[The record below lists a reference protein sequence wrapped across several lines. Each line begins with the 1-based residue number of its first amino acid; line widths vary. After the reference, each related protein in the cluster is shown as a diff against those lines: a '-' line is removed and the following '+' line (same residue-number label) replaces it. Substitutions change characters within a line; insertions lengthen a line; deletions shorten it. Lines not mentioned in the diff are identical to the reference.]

1 MIGLAGLV
9 LAVVAIV
16 FLVWRGWHMAIV
28 SLAASLIVVATNG
41 MDPLSS
47 INVSYMGDMS
57 AFVGSWF
64 LLFALG
70 SVFGRVMGDSGA
82 SAGIASSMLR
92 LVGEKHA
99 LLVIMIT
106 GLVLSYGG
114 ISAFIIAFS
123 VYPIA
128 AELFQRA
135 DIPKKLIVAAIMV
148 CPATLGMV
156 MMPGI
161 PSTQNLIPTS
171 YLGTDAYAG
180 GLLGVICSVVMFAMS
195 YAYLQWEIGRCRHR
209 GEHFSPS
216 AGEKIG
222 SADAAA
228 ETEAPATWA
237 CFAPIVLL
245 VMLVFVLQRVASL
258 TATDAVSVS
267 MVAAVALA
275 CLLYKDRIDNLR
287 RALGESC
294 ASGLNSL
301 ITVAAIMGFGG
312 VVVASPAYQGIV
324 EALMNT
330 SMNPL
335 WQAFITIFAIA
346 GITGSAI
353 GALNIY
359 FSSAAGALL
368 ATGLDPAMIHRVL
381 CMASVGPAT
390 LLPHTS
396 AMLAANQAAHT
407 EVRDTYRY
415 VLVSCALMPVAVSLL
430 GMALGL
436 LGVA

>member
-1 MIGLAGLV
+1 MLGIAGLV
-9 LAVVAIV
+9 LAVIAIV
-16 FLVWRGWHMAIV
+16 ALIWRGWHMVVV
-28 SLAASLIVVATNG
+28 SLAASLIVILANRMDVLAT
-41 MDPLSS
+41 
-47 INVSYMGDMS
+47 INSSYMGDMS

-82 SAGIASSMLR
+82 SAGIASSMLH
-92 LVGEKHA
+92 LVGERHA
-99 LLVIMIT
+99 LLVIMVT

-128 AELFQRA
+128 AELFERA
-135 DIPKKLIVAAIMV
+135 DIPKKLVVAAIMV

-161 PSTQNLIPTS
+161 PSTQNLIPAS
-171 YLGTDAYAG
+171 FLGTDAYAG
-180 GLLGVICSVVMFAMS
+180 ALLGVICSVVMFVLS
-195 YAYLQWEIGRCRHR
+195 YVYLQWEIGRCRRR

-216 AGEKIG
+216 PGETLARPDG
-222 SADAAA
+222 
-228 ETEAPATWA
+228 
-237 CFAPIVLL
+237 
-245 VMLVFVLQRVASL
+245 
-258 TATDAVSVS
+258 TDAPPVWS
-267 MVAAVALA
+267 
-275 CLLYKDRIDNLR
+275 CLLYRRRLADVR
-287 RALGESC
+287 RAIGESC
-294 ASGLNSL
+294 ASGLGSL
-301 ITVAAIMGFGG
+301 VSVASIMGFGG
-312 VVVASPAYQGIV
+312 VVVASPAYQDII
-324 EALMNT
+324 EALMST
-330 SMNPL
+330 SLSPL
-335 WQAFITIFAIA
+335 WQGFITIFAIA

-359 FSSAAGALL
+359 LGSMAQTLL
-368 ATGLDPAMIHRVL
+368 ATGLDPAMMHRVL

-396 AMLAANQAAHT
+396 AMLAANQAART

-415 VLVSCALMPVAVSLL
+415 VLVSCALLPILVSLL

-436 LGVA
+436 AGVA

>member
-1 MIGLAGLV
+1 MLGITGLV

-16 FLVWRGWHMAIV
+16 ALIWRGWHMVVV
-28 SLAASLIVVATNG
+28 SLVASLIVILANG
-41 MDPLSS
+41 MDVLSA
-47 INVSYMGDMS
+47 INENYMGDMA

-92 LVGEKHA
+92 LVGERHA
-99 LLVIMIT
+99 LLVIMVT

-128 AELFQRA
+128 VELFERA

-161 PSTQNLIPTS
+161 PSTQNLIPAS
-171 YLGTDAYAG
+171 FLGTDAYAG
-180 GLLGVICSVVMFAMS
+180 ALLGVICSVVMFALS
-195 YAYLQWEIGRCRHR
+195 YAYLQWEIGRCRRR
-209 GEHFSPS
+209 GERFAPSPGETLS
-216 AGEKIG
+216 RPDDAG
-222 SADAAA
+222 
-228 ETEAPATWA
+228 APPVWA

-245 VMLVFVLQRVASL
+245 VVLVFVLQRAAGMQ
-258 TATDAVSVS
+258 ATDAVTVS
-267 MVAAVALA
+267 MLAAVVAA
-275 CLLYKDRIDNLR
+275 CLLYRGRLADVR
-287 RALGESC
+287 RAIGESC
-294 ASGLNSL
+294 ASGLGSL
-301 ITVAAIMGFGG
+301 VSVAAIMGFGG
-312 VVVASPAYQGIV
+312 VVVASPAYQGII
-324 EALMNT
+324 EALMST
-330 SMNPL
+330 SLNPL
-335 WQAFITIFAIA
+335 WQGFITIFAIA

-359 FSSAAGALL
+359 LGSMAQTLL
-368 ATGLDPAMIHRVL
+368 ATGLDPSMMHRVL

-396 AMLAANQAAHT
+396 AMLAANQAAKT

-415 VLVSCALMPVAVSLL
+415 VLVSCALLPIAVSLL

-436 LGVA
+436 AGVA

>member
-1 MIGLAGLV
+1 MIGIIGLL

-16 FLVWRGWHMAIV
+16 LLVWRGWHMAIV
-28 SLAASLIVVATNG
+28 SVAASLIVILTNG
-41 MDPLSS
+41 MDPLQS

-70 SVFGRVMGDSGA
+70 SIFGRVMGDSGA
-82 SAGIASSMLR
+82 SAGIAASMLR
-92 LVGEKHA
+92 LVGERHA
-99 LLVIMIT
+99 LLVIMVT

-128 AELFQRA
+128 AELFERA

-161 PSTQNLIPTS
+161 PSTQNLIPAS
-171 YLGTDAYAG
+171 FLGTDAYAG
-180 GLLGVICSVVMFAMS
+180 ALLGVICSAVMFAAS
-195 YAYLQWEIGRCRHR
+195 YAYLQWEIGRCRAR
-209 GEHFSPS
+209 GEHFAPSP
-216 AGEKIG
+216 GETL
-222 SADAAA
+222 SRPDD
-228 ETEAPATWA
+228 TDTPPTWA
-237 CFAPIVLL
+237 CFGPIVLL
-245 VMLVFVLQRVASL
+245 VILVFALQTAGMG
-258 TATDAVSVS
+258 ATDAVVVS
-267 MVAAVALA
+267 MSAAVLAGCALF
-275 CLLYKDRIDNLR
+275 RRRVPSMR
-287 RALGESC
+287 RAVGEAC
-294 ASGLNSL
+294 ASGLGSL
-301 ITVAAIMGFGG
+301 VSVAAIMGFGG
-312 VVVASPAYQGIV
+312 VVVDSPAYQGIV
-324 EALMNT
+324 AALMST
-330 SMNPL
+330 SLSPL
-335 WQAFITIFAIA
+335 WQGFITIFAIA

-359 FSSAAGALL
+359 LGSMAQTLL
-368 ATGLDPAMIHRVL
+368 ATGLDPAMMHRVL

-396 AMLAANQAAHT
+396 AMVAANQAAHT

-415 VLVSCALMPVAVSLL
+415 VLVSCALLPIAVSLL

-436 LGVA
+436 AGVV

>member
-1 MIGLAGLV
+1 MLGIAGLV
-9 LAVVAIV
+9 LAVIAIV
-16 FLVWRGWHMAIV
+16 ALIWRGWHMVVV
-28 SLAASLIVVATNG
+28 SLAASLIVILANRMDVLAT
-41 MDPLSS
+41 
-47 INVSYMGDMS
+47 INSSYMGDMS

-82 SAGIASSMLR
+82 SAGIASSMLH
-92 LVGEKHA
+92 LVGERHA
-99 LLVIMIT
+99 LLVIMVT

-128 AELFQRA
+128 AELFERA
-135 DIPKKLIVAAIMV
+135 DIPKKLVVAAIMV

-161 PSTQNLIPTS
+161 PSTQNLIPAS
-171 YLGTDAYAG
+171 FLGTDAYAG
-180 GLLGVICSVVMFAMS
+180 ALLGVICSVVMFVLS
-195 YAYLQWEIGRCRHR
+195 YVYLQWEIGRCRRR

-216 AGEKIG
+216 PGETLARPDG
-222 SADAAA
+222 TDA
-228 ETEAPATWA
+228 PPVWS

-245 VMLVFVLQRVASL
+245 VVLVFVLQRAMGIQ
-258 TATDAVSVS
+258 ATDAVTIS
-267 MVAAVALA
+267 MLAAVIAA
-275 CLLYKDRIDNLR
+275 CLLYRRRLADVR
-287 RALGESC
+287 RAIGESC
-294 ASGLNSL
+294 ASGLGSL
-301 ITVAAIMGFGG
+301 VSVASIMGFGG
-312 VVVASPAYQGIV
+312 VVVASPAYQD
-324 EALMNT
+324 
-330 SMNPL
+330 
-335 WQAFITIFAIA
+335 TIFAIA

-359 FSSAAGALL
+359 LGSMAQTLL
-368 ATGLDPAMIHRVL
+368 ATGLDPAMMHRVL

-396 AMLAANQAAHT
+396 AMLAANQAART

-415 VLVSCALMPVAVSLL
+415 VLVSCALLPILVSLL

-436 LGVA
+436 AGVA

>member
-1 MIGLAGLV
+1 MLGIAGLV
-9 LAVVAIV
+9 LAVIAIV
-16 FLVWRGWHMAIV
+16 ALIWRGWHMVVV
-28 SLAASLIVVATNG
+28 SLVASLIVILANG
-41 MDPLSS
+41 MDVLSA
-47 INVSYMGDMS
+47 INESYMGDMA

-99 LLVIMIT
+99 LLVIMVT

-128 AELFQRA
+128 AELFERA
-135 DIPKKLIVAAIMV
+135 DIPKKLVVAAIMV

-161 PSTQNLIPTS
+161 PSTQNLIPAS
-171 YLGTDAYAG
+171 FLGTDAYAG
-180 GLLGVICSVVMFAMS
+180 ALLGVICSVVMFALS
-195 YAYLQWEIGRCRHR
+195 YAYLQWEIGRCRRR

-216 AGEKIG
+216 PGEALARPDD
-222 SADAAA
+222 AD
-228 ETEAPATWA
+228 TPPVWA
-237 CFAPIVLL
+237 CFAPIALL
-245 VMLVFVLQRVASL
+245 VVLQRAAGMQ
-258 TATDAVSVS
+258 ATDAVTVS
-267 MVAAVALA
+267 MLASVIAA
-275 CLLYKDRIDNLR
+275 CLLYRGRLANVKRVI
-287 RALGESC
+287 GESC
-294 ASGLNSL
+294 TSGLSSL
-301 ITVAAIMGFGG
+301 VSVAAIMGFGG
-312 VVVASPAYQGIV
+312 VVVASPAYQGII
-324 EALMNT
+324 EALMST
-330 SMNPL
+330 SLNPL
-335 WQAFITIFAIA
+335 WRGFITIFAIA

-359 FSSAAGALL
+359 LGSMAQTLL
-368 ATGLDPAMIHRVL
+368 ATGLDPAMMHRVL

-396 AMLAANQAAHT
+396 AMLAANQAAKT

-415 VLVSCALMPVAVSLL
+415 VLVSCALLPIAVSLL

-436 LGVA
+436 AGVA

>member
-1 MIGLAGLV
+1 MLGIAGLV
-9 LAVVAIV
+9 LAVAAIV
-16 FLVWRGWHMAIV
+16 ALIWRGWHMVVV
-28 SLAASLIVVATNG
+28 SLVASLIVILTNG
-41 MDPLSS
+41 MDVLSA
-47 INVSYMGDMS
+47 INSNYMGDMA

-82 SAGIASSMLR
+82 SAGIAGSMLR

-99 LLVIMIT
+99 LLVIMVT

-128 AELFQRA
+128 AELFERA

-161 PSTQNLIPTS
+161 PSTQNLIPAS
-171 YLGTDAYAG
+171 FLGTDAYAG
-180 GLLGVICSVVMFAMS
+180 AALGVICSVVMFALS
-195 YAYLQWEIGRCRHR
+195 YIYLQWEIGRCRRR
-209 GEHFSPS
+209 GEHFAPSP
-216 AGEKIG
+216 GETL
-222 SADAAA
+222 SRPDDAD
-228 ETEAPATWA
+228 TPPVWA

-245 VMLVFVLQRVASL
+245 VVLVFVLQRAASMS
-258 TATDAVSVS
+258 ATDAVTVS
-267 MVAAVALA
+267 MLASVVAA
-275 CLLYKDRIDNLR
+275 CLLYRGRLADVR
-287 RALGESC
+287 RAIGESC
-294 ASGLNSL
+294 TSGLSSL
-301 ITVAAIMGFGG
+301 VSVAAIMGFGG
-312 VVVASPAYQGIV
+312 VVVASPAYQGII
-324 EALMNT
+324 EALMST
-330 SMNPL
+330 SLNPL
-335 WQAFITIFAIA
+335 WQGYVTIFAIA

-359 FSSAAGALL
+359 LGSMAQTLL
-368 ATGLDPAMIHRVL
+368 ATGLDPAMMHRVL

-396 AMLAANQAAHT
+396 AMLAANQAART

-415 VLVSCALMPVAVSLL
+415 VLVSCALLPIAVSLL

-436 LGVA
+436 AGVA

>member
-1 MIGLAGLV
+1 MVGAIGLV
-9 LAVVAIV
+9 LAVIAIV

-28 SLAASLIVVATNG
+28 SVVASLVVIIANG
-41 MDPLSS
+41 MDPLES

-82 SAGIASSMLR
+82 SAGIAGSMLR
-92 LVGEKHA
+92 LVGERHA
-99 LLVIMIT
+99 LLVIMVT

-128 AELFQRA
+128 AELFERA
-135 DIPKKLIVAAIMV
+135 DIPKKLIVAAIMA

-161 PSTQNLIPTS
+161 PSTQNLIPAS
-171 YLGTDAYAG
+171 FLGTDAYAG
-180 GLLGVICSVVMFAMS
+180 ALLGVVCSAVMFAAS
-195 YAYLQWEIGRCRHR
+195 YAYLQWEIGRCRRR
-209 GEHFSPS
+209 GEHFAPSP
-216 AGEKIG
+216 GETLSSPEG
-222 SADAAA
+222 TD
-228 ETEAPATWA
+228 TPPVWA

-245 VMLVFVLQRVASL
+245 VILVFVLQRAAGL
-258 TATDAVSVS
+258 AATDAVVVS
-267 MVAAVALA
+267 MTASVLAGCALYRGRVPNLKRAVCEA
-275 CLLYKDRIDNLR
+275 
-287 RALGESC
+287 C
-294 ASGLNSL
+294 ASGLGSL
-301 ITVAAIMGFGG
+301 VSVAAIMGFGG

-324 EALMNT
+324 AALMDT
-330 SMNPL
+330 SLSPL
-335 WQAFITIFAIA
+335 WQGYVTIFAIA

-359 FSSAAGALL
+359 LGSAAQTLL
-368 ATGLDPAMIHRVL
+368 ATGLDPAMMHRVL

-396 AMLAANQAAHT
+396 AMVAANQAART

-415 VLVSCALMPVAVSLL
+415 VLISCALLPIAVSLL
-430 GMALGL
+430 GMALGAA
-436 LGVA
+436 GVV

>member
-1 MIGLAGLV
+1 MLGIAGLV
-9 LAVVAIV
+9 LAVIAIV
-16 FLVWRGWHMAIV
+16 ALIWRGWHMVVV
-28 SLAASLIVVATNG
+28 SLAASLIVILANRMDVLAT
-41 MDPLSS
+41 
-47 INVSYMGDMS
+47 INSSYMGDMS

-82 SAGIASSMLR
+82 SAGIASSMLH
-92 LVGEKHA
+92 LVGERHA
-99 LLVIMIT
+99 LLVIMVA

-128 AELFQRA
+128 AELFERA
-135 DIPKKLIVAAIMV
+135 DIPKKLVVAAIMV

-161 PSTQNLIPTS
+161 PSTQNLIPANF
-171 YLGTDAYAG
+171 LGTDAYAG
-180 GLLGVICSVVMFAMS
+180 ALLGVICSVVMFALS
-195 YAYLQWEIGRCRHR
+195 YVYLQWEIGRCRRR

-216 AGEKIG
+216 PGETLARPDG
-222 SADAAA
+222 ADA
-228 ETEAPATWA
+228 PPVWA

-245 VMLVFVLQRVASL
+245 VVLVFVLQRAMGMQ
-258 TATDAVSVS
+258 ATDAVTIS
-267 MVAAVALA
+267 MLAAVIAA
-275 CLLYKDRIDNLR
+275 CLLYRRRLADVR
-287 RALGESC
+287 RAIGESC
-294 ASGLNSL
+294 ASGLGSL
-301 ITVAAIMGFGG
+301 VSVASIMGFGG
-312 VVVASPAYQGIV
+312 VVVASPAYQGII
-324 EALMNT
+324 EALMST
-330 SMNPL
+330 SLSPL
-335 WQAFITIFAIA
+335 WQGFITIFAIA

-359 FSSAAGALL
+359 LGSMAQTLL
-368 ATGLDPAMIHRVL
+368 ATGLDPSMMHRVL

-396 AMLAANQAAHT
+396 AMLAANQAAKT

-415 VLVSCALMPVAVSLL
+415 VLVSCALLPIAVSLL

-436 LGVA
+436 AGVA

>member
-1 MIGLAGLV
+1 MLGLAGLV
-9 LAVVAIV
+9 LSVVAIV

-28 SLAASLIVVATNG
+28 SLAALLIVIATNG
-41 MDPLSS
+41 MGLFES
-47 INVSYMGDMS
+47 INDAYMGDMS

-128 AELFQRA
+128 AELFERA

-195 YAYLQWEIGRCRHR
+195 YAYLQWEIGRCRRR
-209 GEHFSPS
+209 GEHFSPA

-222 SADAAA
+222 GPGSDA
-228 ETEAPATWA
+228 PPTWA

-245 VMLVFVLQRVASL
+245 VVLVFVLQRVASL
-258 TATDAVSVS
+258 AATDAVSAA

-275 CLLYKDRIDNLR
+275 CLLYRERIGDVR
-287 RALGESC
+287 RALGEAC

-301 ITVAAIMGFGG
+301 ITVASIMGFGG

-324 EALMNT
+324 SALMDT

>member
-1 MIGLAGLV
+1 MLGIAGLV
-9 LAVVAIV
+9 LAVIAIV
-16 FLVWRGWHMAIV
+16 ALIWSGWHMVVV
-28 SLAASLIVVATNG
+28 SLAASLIVILANRMDVLAT
-41 MDPLSS
+41 
-47 INVSYMGDMS
+47 INSSYMGDMS

-82 SAGIASSMLR
+82 SAGIASSMLH
-92 LVGEKHA
+92 LVGERHA
-99 LLVIMIT
+99 LLVIMVT

-128 AELFQRA
+128 AELFERA
-135 DIPKKLIVAAIMV
+135 DIPKKLVAAIMV

-161 PSTQNLIPTS
+161 PSTQNLIPANF
-171 YLGTDAYAG
+171 LGTDAYAG
-180 GLLGVICSVVMFAMS
+180 ALLGVICSVVMFALS
-195 YAYLQWEIGRCRHR
+195 YVYLQWEIGRCRRR

-216 AGEKIG
+216 PGETLARPDG
-222 SADAAA
+222 ADA
-228 ETEAPATWA
+228 PPVWA

-245 VMLVFVLQRVASL
+245 VVLVFVLQRAMGMQ
-258 TATDAVSVS
+258 ATDAVTIS
-267 MVAAVALA
+267 MLAAVIAA
-275 CLLYKDRIDNLR
+275 CLLYRRRLADVR
-287 RALGESC
+287 RAIGESC
-294 ASGLNSL
+294 ASGLGSL
-301 ITVAAIMGFGG
+301 VSVASIMGFGG
-312 VVVASPAYQGIV
+312 VVVASPAYQGII
-324 EALMNT
+324 EALMST
-330 SMNPL
+330 SLSPL
-335 WQAFITIFAIA
+335 WQGFITIFAIA

-359 FSSAAGALL
+359 LGSMAQTLL
-368 ATGLDPAMIHRVL
+368 ATGLDPAMMHRVL

-396 AMLAANQAAHT
+396 AMLAANQAART

-415 VLVSCALMPVAVSLL
+415 VLVSCALLPILVSLL

-436 LGVA
+436 AGVA

>member
-1 MIGLAGLV
+1 MVGAIGLV
-9 LAVVAIV
+9 LAVIAIV

-28 SLAASLIVVATNG
+28 SVVASLVVILFNG
-41 MDPLSS
+41 MDPLES

-82 SAGIASSMLR
+82 SAGIAGSMLR
-92 LVGEKHA
+92 LVGERHA
-99 LLVIMIT
+99 LLVIMVT

-128 AELFQRA
+128 AELFERA
-135 DIPKKLIVAAIMV
+135 DIPKKLIVAAIMA

-161 PSTQNLIPTS
+161 PSTQNLIPAS
-171 YLGTDAYAG
+171 FLGTDAYAG
-180 GLLGVICSVVMFAMS
+180 ALLGVVCSAVMFAAS
-195 YAYLQWEIGRCRHR
+195 YVYLQWEIGSCRR
-209 GEHFSPS
+209 RDEHFAPSP
-216 AGEKIG
+216 GETL
-222 SADAAA
+222 SSPEDTDA
-228 ETEAPATWA
+228 PPVWA
-237 CFAPIVLL
+237 CFAPIILL
-245 VMLVFVLQRVASL
+245 VILVFVLQRAAGL
-258 TATDAVSVS
+258 AATDAVVVS
-267 MVAAVALA
+267 MTASVLAGCALYRRRVPNMKRAVCEA
-275 CLLYKDRIDNLR
+275 
-287 RALGESC
+287 C
-294 ASGLNSL
+294 ASGLGSL
-301 ITVAAIMGFGG
+301 VSVAAIMGFGG

-324 EALMNT
+324 AALMDT
-330 SMNPL
+330 SLSPL
-335 WQAFITIFAIA
+335 WQGYVTIFAIA

-359 FSSAAGALL
+359 LGSAAQTLL
-368 ATGLDPAMIHRVL
+368 ATGLDPAMMHRVL

-396 AMLAANQAAHT
+396 AMVAANQAART

-415 VLVSCALMPVAVSLL
+415 VLVSCALLPIAVSLL
-430 GMALGL
+430 GMALGAA
-436 LGVA
+436 GVA